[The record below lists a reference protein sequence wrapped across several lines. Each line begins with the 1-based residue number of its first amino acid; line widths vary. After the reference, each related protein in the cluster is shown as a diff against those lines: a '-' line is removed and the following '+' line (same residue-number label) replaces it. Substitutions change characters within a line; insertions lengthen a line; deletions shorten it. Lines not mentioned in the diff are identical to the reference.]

1 MFPKP
6 QLPMEGFEPKT
17 QETNNYRQE
26 DCQPTKT
33 EQQQKAID
41 S

>member
-6 QLPMEGFEPKT
+6 QLPMQAFEPKT
-17 QETNNYRQE
+17 QETNNYGGEHSQS
-26 DCQPTKT
+26 TKT
-33 EQQQKAID
+33 EQQQKATN

>member
-6 QLPMEGFEPKT
+6 QPPMQAFEPKT
-17 QETNNYRQE
+17 QETNNYGEE
-26 DCQPTKT
+26 DCQSTKT
-33 EQQQKAID
+33 EQQQKATN